1 MKRENGIM
9 ACVVILAVTCLSGC
23 GVTTL
28 TEKESDLI
36 AQYSAGILLNH
47 TETYGDRLLPE
58 TVEPKEDSVDGT
70 VSSAIPAQTGQP
82 QVTEVPTANP
92 KATEVPETATDKPE
106 SLETPDETAV
116 PTVALNDIYQLPGV
130 EISYHN
136 YEFTNEY
143 PKDSESYQISA
154 SQDEILLVV
163 KFKVKN
169 TTSKKKAV
177 NLLNRQISYE
187 LQADT
192 SKYKPTIS
200 VLENGGLNFL
210 DTKIKS
216 GASEE
221 AVLVYAL
228 PKKVRDAKSIS
239 VTVNEA
245 GKQSVV
251 TVR

>member
-1 MKRENGIM
+1 MKRKNGIM
-9 ACVVILAVTCLSGC
+9 AGVIILIVTCLSGC

-36 AQYSAGILLNH
+36 AQYSAGILLNY

-58 TVEPKEDSVDGT
+58 TIGQKEESLDGT
-70 VSSAIPAQTGQP
+70 ASPAVPVQTNQP
-82 QVTEVPTANP
+82 QATATPIANP
-92 KATEVPETATDKPE
+92 KETEVPEAMDKPE

-116 PTVALNDIYQLPGV
+116 PTVELNDLYQLPGV